1 MLSERETIEIL
12 RDIAL
17 TGGEREAR
25 RAVRMMREIWAKSP
39 EPNPS
44 PAPFPL
50 STVGW
55 PEPGV
60 LAVWWRASCPGV
72 RVAAMSVQRLFHGT
86 GAVSLAEQHQP
97 NR

>member
-1 MLSERETIEIL
+1 VLSERETIEIL

-39 EPNPS
+39 ETEPES
-44 PAPFPL
+44 G
-50 STVGW
+50 TVPIVNGGMAGA
-55 PEPGV
+55 GV

-72 RVAAMSVQRLFHGT
+72 RVAAMSVLRLFHGT

>member
-55 PEPGV
+55 PEPGCSRCGG
-60 LAVWWRASCPGV
+60 AHRARECGLL
-72 RVAAMSVQRLFHGT
+72 R
-86 GAVSLAEQHQP
+86 
-97 NR
+97 